1 MTISRDKKRLRY
13 WKMKRQQV
21 RKSREYHKVY
31 NMKYFLGG
39 FEKYRYEYKRMKKIH
54 LDIFCHISIKMLLK

>member
-1 MTISRDKKRLRY
+1 MTISRDKKRLRF

-21 RKSREYHKVY
+21 RKSIEYNRLY

-39 FEKYRYEYKRMKKIH
+39 FEKYRYEYNRMKKKNKY
-54 LDIFCHISIKMLLK
+54 IKKVY

>member
-1 MTISRDKKRLRY
+1 MNISRDKKRLRY

-21 RKSREYHKVY
+21 RKSIEYNRLY

-39 FEKYRYEYKRMKKIH
+39 FEKYRYEYNRMEKKNKY
-54 LDIFCHISIKMLLK
+54 IKKVY

>member
-1 MTISRDKKRLRY
+1 MTISRDKKIKI
-13 WKMKRQQV
+13 WKMKRQQI

-39 FEKYRYEYKRMKKIH
+39 FEKYRYEYKRMEKI
-54 LDIFCHISIKMLLK
+54 IVI

>member
-1 MTISRDKKRLRY
+1 MTISRDKKRLRF
-13 WKMKRQQV
+13 WKMKRQQI

-39 FEKYRYEYKRMKKIH
+39 FEKYRYEYKRMEKNNSYIKKVY
-54 LDIFCHISIKMLLK
+54 